1 MKKAFFLFV
10 ICFSFF
16 ELKVAQAHSDFSL
29 MPKKKK
35 VSGYDRR
42 NWLFGPNIGLGGG
55 STWFSLYL
63 APTMAYAFT
72 EKFHVGSTLGINY
85 YQQTIRYSN
94 RLTNIPERYRLKLPV
109 YSLSTFARYHIAN
122 MLMVSVEPQ
131 LSLSKFVTNL
141 NNFGNPANFNSSTGK
156 FVEQKQWAILPSF
169 WVGGGYAQ
177 RFGRNA
183 YSFMTINYDLVQ
195 NPNAIIGPLD
205 FRFGVML
212 DLFNK

>member
-1 MKKAFFLFV
+1 MKKALILLVF
-10 ICFSFF
+10 CFS
-16 ELKVAQAHSDFSL
+16 LVGQQVASAHSEFSF
-29 MPKKKK
+29 MPKKKS
-35 VSGYDRR
+35 VNGYNKQ
-42 NWLFGPNIGLGGG
+42 NWLLGPNIGLGGG

-72 EKFHVGSTLGINY
+72 EKFHAGTTLGLNY

-94 RLTNIPERYRLKLPV
+94 RLTNIPDRYWLKLPV
-109 YSLSTFARYHIAN
+109 YSLSTFVRYHIAN
-122 MLMVSVEPQ
+122 MLLVNVEPQ
-131 LSLSKFVTNL
+131 FSLSKFVTNL
-141 NNFGNPANFNSSTGK
+141 NNFSNPSNFNPNTGK
-156 FVEQKQWAILPSF
+156 FVENKQWAIIPSF

-195 NPNAIIGPLD
+195 NPNALIGPVD